1 MNLHELE
8 LATGLPAET
17 IRFYAAEGILG
28 AAGEKPGQNNYPPE
42 AVTVLK
48 KVVFLRKMGIPLSE
62 IRAYKGGFRNLSAL
76 LDALPEEDE
85 SSVGLLQ
92 KLKEENPDFE
102 VLNEEAL
109 GTFWKAKD
117 PQSKGNRGV
126 PGDSFTPLYA
136 PWRRYLARM
145 LDLSLY
151 SLLWNAF
158 LVYGL
163 HWNLL
168 NQTLG
173 RRVLDVLITAGFML
187 LLEPLFLSKWGTT
200 PGKALLGMRLRNR
213 EGNLLSY
220 NEAFDRTLTVF
231 HKGMG
236 LNIPFYNFYT
246 LIKAYQRAKDEQP
259 QVWDDQALYTMKE
272 PRIIQGVLL
281 AGANVAVF
289 FLILVLILSQRIP
302 PNRGNLTVPEFVE
315 NFNYY
320 VQYYDV
326 DLGGQV
332 LKNDG
337 TWVKEEIQGV
347 FILDPWEGHMPQFT
361 FDLEGEKV
369 KGVSTRVAYQGKD
382 TWLAPYDNLNIMT
395 ALALTGAQKNVGL
408 FSRLPD
414 NVADA
419 ISQFP
424 YGPYD
429 FVKGGIRFLADSRIT
444 GYQIYTSGYLVPLPE
459 AKVYDFWLNFSVA
472 LP

>member
-76 LDALPEEDE
+76 LDALPEEGE

-102 VLNEEAL
+102 ALNEEAL
-109 GTFWKAKD
+109 GSFWEAKD
-117 PQSKGNRGV
+117 PQSERTQGV

-168 NQTLG
+168 HQTLG
-173 RRVLDVLITAGFML
+173 RRALDVLVTAGLML
-187 LLEPLFLSKWGTT
+187 LVEPLFLSKWGTT

-213 EGNLLSY
+213 EGAFLSY

-272 PRIIQGVLL
+272 PRVIQGVLL
-281 AGANVAVF
+281 AGANAAVF
-289 FLILVLILSQRIP
+289 FLILVLVLSQRIP
-302 PNRGNLTVPEFVE
+302 PNRGDLTVPEFVE

-320 VQYYDV
+320 VQYHGV
-326 DLGGQV
+326 SMGGQV
-332 LKNDG
+332 LQEDG
-337 TWVKEEIQGV
+337 TWEKEEIQGV
-347 FILDPWEGHMPQFT
+347 FILDPWEGHMPQLT
-361 FDLEGEKV
+361 FDLEGDTV
-369 KGVSTRVAYQGKD
+369 RGVTTQVAYQGKD

-429 FVKGGIRFLADSRIT
+429 FSKGGIRFLADSRTT
-444 GYQIYTSGYLVPLPE
+444 GYQIFTSGYLVPLPE
-459 AKVYDFWLNFSVA
+459 AKDYDFWLSFTFT